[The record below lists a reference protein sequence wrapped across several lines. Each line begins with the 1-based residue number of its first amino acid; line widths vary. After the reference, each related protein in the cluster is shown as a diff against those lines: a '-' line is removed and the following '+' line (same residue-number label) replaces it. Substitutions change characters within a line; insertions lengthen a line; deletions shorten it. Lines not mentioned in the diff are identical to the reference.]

1 MKYRVFTS
9 DGYIISIQHN
19 AENGNTTEEE
29 YLRIMEA
36 IQNKP
41 IAPEGYEYRLT
52 EGLELVLYKTPVA
65 VETTERMEAESD
77 V

>member
-1 MKYRVFTS
+1 MRYRIFTN

-19 AENGNTTEEE
+19 AENGDTTEEE
-29 YLRIMEA
+29 YQRIMDA

-41 IAPEGYEYRLT
+41 IAPKGYDYRLT
-52 EGLELVLYKTPVA
+52 VGLEWELYNTQSA
-65 VETTERMEAESD
+65 VETTERMENESD